1 MAQIIKRNI
10 LKTIEEE
17 FIKTT
22 DTLWDNE
29 VKANLFVARI
39 LIYTAIIDV
48 VFIVLAYLDFFTI
61 PKETMIGVM
70 LQTIVELLIPA
81 ALCFYFKGQKKWLK
95 IVMLIEYAIV
105 LARIESVLT
114 HNVTLCMVFPVVLS
128 IRYYS
133 RPVTSFIAFL
143 TTVLSGF
150 ADYFAVVHKM
160 GRIDLNM
167 VELDAGTVITFKEF
181 ANLRDMVMQQATI
194 DYDILWKHTLQ
205 HSYMPKLILF
215 SMVAI
220 ICSEIAKRGRLAI
233 FAQQTETRK
242 TERISTELN
251 PASDI
256 QANMLPNI
264 FPPFPERTDFD
275 IYATMTPAKE
285 VGGDF
290 YDFFMTDDHH
300 LALVMA
306 DVSGKGIPA
315 AMFMVIA
322 KTLIKDHSQLGLKP
336 AEVFTQVNN
345 ILCEGNDAG
354 LFVTAWM
361 GLLDLNTGEL
371 EYANAG
377 HNPPVIKIS
386 NEVKFL
392 HSKPGFVLAG
402 MENYKFTSN
411 ILKMNRGDKIFLY
424 TDGATEATNLD
435 HELYGENRLIE
446 CLKLQSG
453 KNCYDALHGVREDID
468 NFVGKA
474 EQFDDLTLLA
484 FDYSNKDTSKQN
496 LERTFDATDDNL
508 KNVLAFVEEELEK
521 RDASMKNTMAI
532 TVAVEE
538 IFVNISHYAYGDN
551 IGKATVG
558 ISFEGDD
565 VEIRFVDS
573 GMEFNPLNKKD
584 PDIKASIEEREI
596 GGLGIYMV
604 KKSVDECRYERTNS
618 QNIFTIRKKIK

>member
-61 PKETMIGVM
+61 PKEMMIGVM

-242 TERISTELN
+242 TERISAELN
-251 PASDI
+251 LASDI

-424 TDGATEATNLD
+424 TDGATEAANLD

-446 CLKLQSG
+446 CLKQQSG

-538 IFVNISHYAYGDN
+538 IFVNISHYAYGN
-551 IGKATVG
+551 NTGKATVG